1 MRILIAGELNM
12 DLVLQ
17 NYHSFPAVGTEVL
30 VDDVTLTLG
39 SSSAICAAGL
49 ARLGNAVTFAG
60 RVGADSWGE
69 LCQERLRA
77 FCIDTSRVIVDPA
90 MKTGIT
96 VSITSPRDRA
106 LVTYLGS
113 IAASVAE
120 DFPEN
125 TFEGFD
131 HLHAASFFLQKG
143 LRSGLKRVLAAARRH
158 GLTTSLDPGFDP
170 EETWGGD
177 LLDVLHEVDLFL
189 PNEIELEGTTGLR
202 DPEPALR
209 SLDNACTLTVVKLG
223 SEGCAALV
231 EGRIVKTP
239 AFQVK
244 TVDTT
249 GAGDSFNAGFLHAWL
264 RKQPVH
270 EAMIFGAACGAL
282 STLGSGGTASQPTV
296 DEANEFLRTRWRQ

>member
-17 NYHSFPAVGTEVL
+17 NYHSFPTVGTEVL

-49 ARLGNAVTFAG
+49 ARLGNDVTFAG
-60 RVGADSWGE
+60 RVGADSWGGMC
-69 LCQERLRA
+69 LERLRA
-77 FCIDTSRVIVDPA
+77 FGIDTSRVIVDPA
-90 MKTGIT
+90 VKTGLT

-113 IAASVAE
+113 IAASVPA
-120 DFPEN
+120 DFPDGG
-125 TFEGFD
+125 FAGFD

-143 LRSGLKRVLAAARRH
+143 LRAGLKGVLAAAQRH

-170 EETWGGD
+170 EETWGRD
-177 LLDVLHEVDLFL
+177 LLDVLNGVDLFL
-189 PNEIELEGTTGLR
+189 PNESELEGTTGVR

-209 SLDNACTLTVVKLG
+209 SLDNRRTLTVVKLG
-223 SEGCAALV
+223 SDGCAALV
-231 EGRIVKTP
+231 EGHLIQAP

-264 RKQPVH
+264 RKRPLR

-282 STLGSGGTASQPTV
+282 STLGSGGTASQPTE
-296 DEANEFLRTRWRQ
+296 DEANEFLRTR

>member
-49 ARLGNAVTFAG
+49 ARLGNSVTFAG

-69 LCQERLRA
+69 LCLARLRA
-77 FCIDTSRVIVDPA
+77 FSIDTSRVITDRAV
-90 MKTGIT
+90 KTGIT

-113 IAASVAE
+113 IAASTAH
-120 DFPEN
+120 DFPERG
-125 TFEGFD
+125 FDGFD

-143 LRSGLKRVLAAARRH
+143 LRYGLKRVLAAARRH

-170 EETWGGD
+170 EEKWGRD
-177 LLDVLHEVDLFL
+177 LIDVLDEVDLFL
-189 PNEIELEGTTGLR
+189 PNEIELEGATGAG
-202 DPEPALR
+202 EIEKALHALENGR
-209 SLDNACTLTVVKLG
+209 TLTVVKLG
-223 SEGCAALV
+223 SDGCAALANGNLV
-231 EGRIVKTP
+231 RAP

-264 RKQPVH
+264 RKRPLR
-270 EAMIFGAACGAL
+270 EAMTFGAACGAL
-282 STLGSGGTASQPTV
+282 STLGSGGTASQPTEA
-296 DEANEFLRTRWRQ
+296 EANEFLRTR